1 LGIGT
6 QVTQCSATGRATF
19 SVPEALDLSDEGVPV
34 ILVGS
39 VDFVIYN
46 FRSATNHL
54 QMTYLELLLQKEFL
68 QCMEVSFLSLNFQFN
83 FEKVSPAL

>member
-46 FRSATNHL
+46 FQICNEPSPDDISGITVAEGVLAMHGGFFPLN
-54 QMTYLELLLQKEFL
+54 EFP
-68 QCMEVSFLSLNFQFN
+68 VQF
-83 FEKVSPAL
+83 